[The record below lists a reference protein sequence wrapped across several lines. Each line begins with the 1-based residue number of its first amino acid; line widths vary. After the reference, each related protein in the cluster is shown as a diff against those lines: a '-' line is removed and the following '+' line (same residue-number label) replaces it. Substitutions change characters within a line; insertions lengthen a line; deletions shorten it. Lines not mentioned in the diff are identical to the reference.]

1 MGKKSL
7 IKSTTKKK
15 TKSAK
20 KDEVKKT
27 AKKAKVTAKA
37 KTAVNAE
44 TTAKAKAAAKTTTKT
59 TAAAKTSSKKTVV
72 AAKKK
77 NVSLKDLILKK
88 FEVWKPA
95 EVFRVAANEEYLKN
109 FASPP
114 IVSGLSDKEA
124 KRIKKLLLKKRDMAT
139 IRAEIK
145 KETAER
151 EAVEKAAAKKVAAE
165 KAAAE
170 KAAAEKAAAEKA
182 AAEKAAAEKA
192 AAEKAAAEKAAA
204 EKKKAYLK
212 TLPLKKF
219 EAWKPAK
226 VFRAA
231 VDEEYLKNFASPPIV
246 SGLSDKEAKRIKKLL
261 LKKRDMAT
269 IRAEIKEE
277 AVERE
282 AAEKAAAEKAAAERE
297 AAEKAAAEREA
308 AEKATMKKVIIGL
321 ASGFI
326 ILVAL
331 IFSAS
336 SSNNSKYY
344 IKEKAGVLEIWQGRY
359 APLGEERMMTL
370 PGVPLPEQINAVYSK
385 TEVFPLIFNYY
396 IDKADAISTM
406 SDTPDYVAIKSYLN
420 EALLFATT
428 GDLRKKAYSRL
439 NDIKFND
446 LMYKAGVS
454 ESRGAISDLD
464 EAMRY
469 LGQASLLK
477 VGAGK
482 SDVVK
487 QKIESIKEQKAEMIE
502 AQVAEEATGTAS
514 VKSDVVKQ
522 KIESTKEQSAEIKT
536 PMIEEATGSV
546 STEPDVVE
554 QKIVSAEEQSA
565 EIIEAQVAEEA
576 TDSASSESD
585 VVEQKIESTKEQSAE
600 IKTPM
605 IEEATVS
612 APAE

>member
-7 IKSTTKKK
+7 IKSTAKKK

-37 KTAVNAE
+37 KAAVKAE
-44 TTAKAKAAAKTTTKT
+44 TTAKTTASAKTR
-59 TAAAKTSSKKTVV
+59 SKKTV
-72 AAKKK
+72 ATAKKK
-77 NVSLKDLILKK
+77 VSLKDLILKK
-88 FEVWKPA
+88 FEAWKPA
-95 EVFRVAANEEYLKN
+95 KVFRATVDEEYLKN

-114 IVSGLSDKEA
+114 IVSGLSDEEA

-145 KETAER
+145 KEAAER
-151 EAVEKAAAKKVAAE
+151 EAAE

-182 AAEKAAAEKA
+182 AAEKAAAEKVAAEKA
-192 AAEKAAAEKAAA
+192 AAEKAAAEKAAAEKAAAEKVAAEKAAAEKAAAEKVAA

-226 VFRAA
+226 IFRAA

-246 SGLSDKEAKRIKKLL
+246 SGLSDEEAKRIKKLL

-269 IRAEIKEE
+269 IRAEIKKEAAE
-277 AVERE
+277 RKAAEKAAAKKAAVESEAAKKAAVERE
-282 AAEKAAAEKAAAERE
+282 AAER
-297 AAEKAAAEREA
+297 
-308 AEKATMKKVIIGL
+308 ATMKKVIIGL

-326 ILVAL
+326 VLLVL

-359 APLGEERMMTL
+359 APLGEKQMMSL
-370 PGVPLPEQINAVYSK
+370 PGVPLPEQINPVYSK
-385 TEVFPLIFNYY
+385 SEVFPLIFNYY
-396 IDKADAISTM
+396 IDKADAISDM
-406 SDTPDYVAIKSYLN
+406 SDTPDYVAIKSNLN

-439 NDIKFND
+439 NNIKFND

-469 LGQASLLK
+469 LNKASLLK
-477 VGAGK
+477 VDAGK

-502 AQVAEEATGTAS
+502 AQVAEEATVSAS
-514 VKSDVVKQ
+514 VK
-522 KIESTKEQSAEIKT
+522 
-536 PMIEEATGSV
+536 P
-546 STEPDVVE
+546 
-554 QKIVSAEEQSA
+554 
-565 EIIEAQVAEEA
+565 
-576 TDSASSESD
+576 D
-585 VVEQKIESTKEQSAE
+585 VVEQKIESTEEQSAE
-600 IKTPM
+600 M
-605 IEEATVS
+605 IEAQVPEEATVS

>member
-7 IKSTTKKK
+7 IKSTAKKK

-37 KTAVNAE
+37 KTAVKAE
-44 TTAKAKAAAKTTTKT
+44 TTANTKAAAKTKKTTAKAAAKS
-59 TAAAKTSSKKTVV
+59 SSKKTVA

-77 NVSLKDLILKK
+77 VSLKDLILKK
-88 FEVWKPA
+88 FEV
-95 EVFRVAANEEYLKN
+95 
-109 FASPP
+109 
-114 IVSGLSDKEA
+114 
-124 KRIKKLLLKKRDMAT
+124 
-139 IRAEIK
+139 
-145 KETAER
+145 
-151 EAVEKAAAKKVAAE
+151 
-165 KAAAE
+165 
-170 KAAAEKAAAEKA
+170 
-182 AAEKAAAEKA
+182 
-192 AAEKAAAEKAAA
+192 
-204 EKKKAYLK
+204 
-212 TLPLKKF
+212 
-219 EAWKPAK
+219 WKPAK

-246 SGLSDKEAKRIKKLL
+246 SGLSDEEAKRIKKLLLKKRDIATIRAEIKKEAAEKEAAEKAAAEKAAVEKAATEKAAAEKAAAEKAAAEKAAAEKAAYLKTLPLKKFETWKPAKVFKAAVDEDYLKNFASPPIVSGLSDEEAKRIKKLL

-269 IRAEIKEE
+269 IRAEIKKE
-277 AVERE
+277 AAERE
-282 AAEKAAAEKAAAERE
+282 AAEKVAAEKAAAERE
-297 AAEKAAAEREA
+297 AAEKAAVERKA
-308 AEKATMKKVIIGL
+308 TEKATMKKVIFGL

-326 ILVAL
+326 ILLAL

-344 IKEKAGVLEIWQGRY
+344 IKEKAGVLEIWRGRY
-359 APLGEERMMTL
+359 APLGEERMMSL
-370 PGVPLPEQINAVYSK
+370 PGVPLPEQIKAVYSK
-385 TEVFPLIFNYY
+385 SEVFPLVFNYY
-396 IDKADAISTM
+396 IDKADAISGM

-469 LGQASLLK
+469 LNKASLLK

-502 AQVAEEATGTAS
+502 AQVAEKATGTAS
-514 VKSDVVKQ
+514 GKSDVVKQ
-522 KIESTKEQSAEIKT
+522 KIKPTKEQSAEIKT
-536 PMIEEATGSV
+536 PMIEESTG
-546 STEPDVVE
+546 
-554 QKIVSAEEQSA
+554 A
-565 EIIEAQVAEEA
+565 
-576 TDSASSESD
+576 
-585 VVEQKIESTKEQSAE
+585 
-600 IKTPM
+600 
-605 IEEATVS
+605 

>member
-7 IKSTTKKK
+7 IKATAKKK

-37 KTAVNAE
+37 KTAVKAE
-44 TTAKAKAAAKTTTKT
+44 TTAKATASAKTR
-59 TAAAKTSSKKTVV
+59 SKKTVA

-77 NVSLKDLILKK
+77 KVSLKDLILKK
-88 FEVWKPA
+88 FEAWKPA
-95 EVFRVAANEEYLKN
+95 EVFRTAANDEYLKN

-145 KETAER
+145 KEAAER
-151 EAVEKAAAKKVAAE
+151 EAAEKAAAKKAAAE

-182 AAEKAAAEKA
+182 AAEKAAAEKAAAEKAAAKKAAAEKAAAEKTAAEKAAAEKA

-269 IRAEIKEE
+269 IRAEIKKE
-277 AVERE
+277 AAERK
-282 AAEKAAAEKAAAERE
+282 AAEKAAAEKAAVEKAAVEKA
-297 AAEKAAAEREA
+297 AAEKSAAEREA

-344 IKEKAGVLEIWQGRY
+344 IKEKAGILEIWQGRY

-385 TEVFPLIFNYY
+385 SEVFPLIFNYY
-396 IDKADAISTM
+396 IDKADAISAM

-428 GDLRKKAYSRL
+428 GDLSKKAYSRL

-446 LMYKAGVS
+446 LMYKAGVA

-469 LGQASLLK
+469 LNKASLLK

-522 KIESTKEQSAEIKT
+522 KIESTKEQSAE
-536 PMIEEATGSV
+536 M
-546 STEPDVVE
+546 
-554 QKIVSAEEQSA
+554 
-565 EIIEAQVAEEA
+565 IEAQVAEEA
-576 TDSASSESD
+576 TGTASVKSD
-585 VVEQKIESTKEQSAE
+585 VVKQKIESTKEQSTE
-600 IKTPM
+600 M
-605 IEEATVS
+605 IEAQVAEEATVS
-612 APAE
+612 VPAE

>member
-7 IKSTTKKK
+7 IKSTAKKK

-37 KTAVNAE
+37 AAKAG
-44 TTAKAKAAAKTTTKT
+44 TTAKT
-59 TAAAKTSSKKTVV
+59 TAAAKTRSKKTV
-72 AAKKK
+72 ATAKK
-77 NVSLKDLILKK
+77 NVSLKDLILNK
-88 FEVWKPA
+88 FEAWKPA
-95 EVFRVAANEEYLKN
+95 KIFRAAVDEEYLKN

-114 IVSGLSDKEA
+114 IVSGLSDEEA
-124 KRIKKLLLKKRDMAT
+124 KKIKKLLLKKRDMTT
-139 IRAEIK
+139 IKTEIK
-145 KETAER
+145 KETAEK
-151 EAVEKAAAKKVAAE
+151 AAAEKAAAEKAAAEKAAAEKAAAEKAAAEKAAAE

-226 VFRAA
+226 IFRAA

-246 SGLSDKEAKRIKKLL
+246 SGLSDEEAKKIKKLL

-269 IRAEIKEE
+269 IRAEIKKE
-277 AVERE
+277 AAERK
-282 AAEKAAAEKAAAERE
+282 AAEKAAAEKAAVERE
-297 AAEKAAAEREA
+297 TAKKSAAEREV

-344 IKEKAGVLEIWQGRY
+344 IKEKTGILEIWQGRY

-370 PGVPLPEQINAVYSK
+370 PGVPLPEQINAVYSES
-385 TEVFPLIFNYY
+385 EVFPLIFNYY
-396 IDKADAISTM
+396 IDKADAISDM

-428 GDLRKKAYSRL
+428 GDLRKKVYSRL
-439 NDIKFND
+439 NNIKFND

-469 LGQASLLK
+469 LNKASLLK
-477 VGAGK
+477 VDAGK

-502 AQVAEEATGTAS
+502 AQV
-514 VKSDVVKQ
+514 
-522 KIESTKEQSAEIKT
+522 
-536 PMIEEATGSV
+536 P
-546 STEPDVVE
+546 
-554 QKIVSAEEQSA
+554 
-565 EIIEAQVAEEA
+565 
-576 TDSASSESD
+576 
-585 VVEQKIESTKEQSAE
+585 
-600 IKTPM
+600 
-605 IEEATVS
+605 EEATVS

>member
-27 AKKAKVTAKA
+27 AKKAKVIAKA
-37 KTAVNAE
+37 AVKAE
-44 TTAKAKAAAKTTTKT
+44 TTAKTKAAAKTR
-59 TAAAKTSSKKTVV
+59 SKKTV
-72 AAKKK
+72 ATAKKK
-77 NVSLKDLILKK
+77 VSLKDLILKK
-88 FEVWKPA
+88 FKAWKPA
-95 EVFRVAANEEYLKN
+95 EIFRAAVDEEYLKN

-114 IVSGLSDKEA
+114 IVSDLSDKEA
-124 KRIKKLLLKKRDMAT
+124 RRIKKLLLKKRDMAT

-145 KETAER
+145 KEA
-151 EAVEKAAAKKVAAE
+151 AKKAAAKKAVAE

-182 AAEKAAAEKA
+182 AAEKAAAEKV
-192 AAEKAAAEKAAA
+192 AAEKAAAEKATAEKVAA
-204 EKKKAYLK
+204 EKIKAYLK

-219 EAWKPAK
+219 KAWKPAEI
-226 VFRAA
+226 FRAA
-231 VDEEYLKNFASPPIV
+231 VDEEYLKNFASPSIV
-246 SGLSDKEAKRIKKLL
+246 SGLSDKEARRIKKLL

-297 AAEKAAAEREA
+297 AAEKAAVEREA

-359 APLGEERMMTL
+359 APLGEEWMMSL
-370 PGVPLPEQINAVYSK
+370 PGVPLPEQINAVYSE

-396 IDKADAISTM
+396 IDKADAISGM
-406 SDTPDYVAIKSYLN
+406 SDTPDYVVIKSYLN

-428 GDLRKKAYSRL
+428 GDFRKKAYSRL

-446 LMYKAGVS
+446 LMYKAGVA
-454 ESRGAISDLD
+454 ESRGAVSDLD
-464 EAMRY
+464 EAIRY
-469 LGQASLLK
+469 LNTASLLK

-514 VKSDVVKQ
+514 VKFDVVKQ
-522 KIESTKEQSAEIKT
+522 KTESTKEQSAEIKT
-536 PMIEEATGSV
+536 PMIEGSTDSV
-546 STEPDVVE
+546 SVEPDVVE
-554 QKIVSAEEQSA
+554 QKIVSAEKQSA
-565 EIIEAQVAEEA
+565 EMIEAQVAEEA
-576 TDSASSESD
+576 A
-585 VVEQKIESTKEQSAE
+585 
-600 IKTPM
+600 
-605 IEEATVS
+605 VS

>member
-1 MGKKSL
+1 MNDNMLLSADIVRVLREAAVKMQENHVKEIRDLDAEIGDGDLGITVQKGFKAVEELLSSTDEHDISRILKDVGMVFSEANPSTFSAFFATAFRKASAVVKGKESVDISDL
-7 IKSTTKKK
+7 SMMF
-15 TKSAK
+15 KSAVQGITK
-20 KDEVKKT
+20 LG
-27 AKKAKVTAKA
+27 KAKPGD
-37 KTAVNAE
+37 KTILDALIPASEEFEKRADKGGSIKNAF
-44 TTAKAKAAAKTTTKT
+44 KAA
-59 TAAAKTSSKKTVV
+59 S
-72 AAKKK
+72 
-77 NVSLKDLILKK
+77 
-88 FEVWKPA
+88 E
-95 EVFRVAANEEYLKN
+95 
-109 FASPP
+109 
-114 IVSGLSDKEA
+114 
-124 KRIKKLLLKKRDMAT
+124 
-139 IRAEIK
+139 
-145 KETAER
+145 
-151 EAVEKAAAKKVAAE
+151 AAE

-344 IKEKAGVLEIWQGRY
+344 IKEKAGILEIWQGRY

-370 PGVPLPEQINAVYSK
+370 PGVPLPEQINAVYSES
-385 TEVFPLIFNYY
+385 EVFPLIFNYY
-396 IDKADAISTM
+396 IDKADAISAM
-406 SDTPDYVAIKSYLN
+406 SDTPDYVAIKSFLN

-428 GDLRKKAYSRL
+428 GDLSKKAYSRL

-446 LMYKAGVS
+446 LMYKAGVA
-454 ESRGAISDLD
+454 ESRGAVSDLD

-469 LGQASLLK
+469 LNKASLLK

-522 KIESTKEQSAEIKT
+522 KIESTKEQSAE
-536 PMIEEATGSV
+536 M
-546 STEPDVVE
+546 
-554 QKIVSAEEQSA
+554 
-565 EIIEAQVAEEA
+565 IEAQVAEEA
-576 TDSASSESD
+576 TGTASVKSD
-585 VVEQKIESTKEQSAE
+585 VVKQKIESTKEQSTE
-600 IKTPM
+600 M
-605 IEEATVS
+605 IEAQVAEEATVS

>member
-7 IKSTTKKK
+7 IKSTAKKK

-37 KTAVNAE
+37 KTAVKAE
-44 TTAKAKAAAKTTTKT
+44 TTANTKAAAKS
-59 TAAAKTSSKKTVV
+59 SSKKTVA

-77 NVSLKDLILKK
+77 VSLKDLILKK

-95 EVFRVAANEEYLKN
+95 KVFRAAVDEEYLKN

-114 IVSGLSDKEA
+114 IVSRLSDEEA

-145 KETAER
+145 KEAAEK
-151 EAVEKAAAKKVAAE
+151 EAAEKAAAEKAAVE

-204 EKKKAYLK
+204 EKAAYLK

-226 VFRAA
+226 VFKAA
-231 VDEEYLKNFASPPIV
+231 VDEDYLKNFASPPIV
-246 SGLSDKEAKRIKKLL
+246 SGLSDEEAKRIKKLL

-269 IRAEIKEE
+269 IRAEIKKE
-277 AVERE
+277 AAERE
-282 AAEKAAAEKAAAERE
+282 AAEKVAAEKAAAERE
-297 AAEKAAAEREA
+297 AAEKAAVERKA
-308 AEKATMKKVIIGL
+308 TEKATMKKVIFGL

-326 ILVAL
+326 ILLAL

-359 APLGEERMMTL
+359 APLGEERMMSL
-370 PGVPLPEQINAVYSK
+370 PGVPLPEQIKAVYSK
-385 TEVFPLIFNYY
+385 SEVFPLVFNYY
-396 IDKADAISTM
+396 IDKADAISGM

-469 LGQASLLK
+469 LNKASLLK

-502 AQVAEEATGTAS
+502 AQVAEKATGTAS
-514 VKSDVVKQ
+514 GKSDVVKQ
-522 KIESTKEQSAEIKT
+522 KIKPTKEQSAE
-536 PMIEEATGSV
+536 M
-546 STEPDVVE
+546 
-554 QKIVSAEEQSA
+554 
-565 EIIEAQVAEEA
+565 IEAQVAE
-576 TDSASSESD
+576 
-585 VVEQKIESTKEQSAE
+585 K
-600 IKTPM
+600 
-605 IEEATVS
+605 ATVS

>member
-7 IKSTTKKK
+7 IKSTAKKK

-27 AKKAKVTAKA
+27 AKKTKVTAKA
-37 KTAVNAE
+37 KTAVKTE
-44 TTAKAKAAAKTTTKT
+44 TTAKTKAAAKTH
-59 TAAAKTSSKKTVV
+59 SKKTVA

-77 NVSLKDLILKK
+77 KVSLKDLILKK
-88 FEVWKPA
+88 FETWKPA
-95 EVFRVAANEEYLKN
+95 KVFRAAVEEEYLKN

-139 IRAEIK
+139 IGAEIK
-145 KETAER
+145 KEAAER
-151 EAVEKAAAKKVAAE
+151 EAAEKTAAKKVAAEKAAAEKAAAERAAAE

-204 EKKKAYLK
+204 EKAAAEKAVAEKAAAEKKKAYLK
-212 TLPLKKF
+212 SLPLKKF
-219 EAWKPAK
+219 EAWKPAN

-231 VDEEYLKNFASPPIV
+231 VEEEYLKNFASPPIV
-246 SGLSDKEAKRIKKLL
+246 SGLSDEEAKRIKKLL

-269 IRAEIKEE
+269 IRAEIKKE

-359 APLGEERMMTL
+359 APLGEERMITL
-370 PGVPLPEQINAVYSK
+370 PGVPLPEQINAVYSES
-385 TEVFPLIFNYY
+385 EVFPLIFNYY
-396 IDKADAISTM
+396 IDKADAISAM

-428 GDLRKKAYSRL
+428 GDLSKKAYSRL

-446 LMYKAGVS
+446 LMYKAGVA
-454 ESRGAISDLD
+454 ESRGAVSDLD

-469 LGQASLLK
+469 LNKASLLK

-522 KIESTKEQSAEIKT
+522 KIESTKEQS
-536 PMIEEATGSV
+536 
-546 STEPDVVE
+546 TEM
-554 QKIVSAEEQSA
+554 
-565 EIIEAQVAEEA
+565 IEAQVAEEA
-576 TDSASSESD
+576 T
-585 VVEQKIESTKEQSAE
+585 
-600 IKTPM
+600 
-605 IEEATVS
+605 VS

>member
-7 IKSTTKKK
+7 IKSTAKKK

-37 KTAVNAE
+37 AAKAG
-44 TTAKAKAAAKTTTKT
+44 TTAKT
-59 TAAAKTSSKKTVV
+59 TAAAKTRSKKTV
-72 AAKKK
+72 ATAKK

-88 FEVWKPA
+88 FEAWKPA
-95 EVFRVAANEEYLKN
+95 KIFRAAVDEEYLKN

-114 IVSGLSDKEA
+114 IVSGLSDEEA
-124 KRIKKLLLKKRDMAT
+124 KKIKKLLLKKRDMTT
-139 IRAEIK
+139 IKTEIK
-145 KETAER
+145 KETAEK
-151 EAVEKAAAKKVAAE
+151 AAAEKAAAEKAAAEKAAAEKAAAEKAAAEKAAAE

-226 VFRAA
+226 IFRAA

-246 SGLSDKEAKRIKKLL
+246 SGLSDEEAKKIKKLL

-269 IRAEIKEE
+269 IRAEIKKE
-277 AVERE
+277 AAERK
-282 AAEKAAAEKAAAERE
+282 AAEKAAAEKAAVERE
-297 AAEKAAAEREA
+297 TAKKSAAEREV

-344 IKEKAGVLEIWQGRY
+344 IKEKTGILEIWQGRY

-370 PGVPLPEQINAVYSK
+370 PGVPLPEQINAVYSES
-385 TEVFPLIFNYY
+385 EVFPLIFNYY
-396 IDKADAISTM
+396 IDKADAISDM

-428 GDLRKKAYSRL
+428 GDLRKKVYSRL
-439 NDIKFND
+439 NNIKFND

-469 LGQASLLK
+469 LNKASLLK
-477 VGAGK
+477 VDAGK

-502 AQVAEEATGTAS
+502 AQVAEEATVSAS
-514 VKSDVVKQ
+514 VK
-522 KIESTKEQSAEIKT
+522 
-536 PMIEEATGSV
+536 
-546 STEPDVVE
+546 PDVVE
-554 QKIVSAEEQSA
+554 QKIESTEEQSA
-565 EIIEAQVAEEA
+565 EMIEAQVPEEA
-576 TDSASSESD
+576 TVSASVKPD

-600 IKTPM
+600 M
-605 IEEATVS
+605 IEAQVPEEATVS

>member
-37 KTAVNAE
+37 KTAVKAE
-44 TTAKAKAAAKTTTKT
+44 TTAKTKAAAKTTTKT
-59 TAAAKTSSKKTVV
+59 PAAAKTSSKKTVA
-72 AAKKK
+72 AAKKEK
-77 NVSLKDLILKK
+77 VSLKDLILKK

-95 EVFRVAANEEYLKN
+95 EVFRAAANEEYLKN

-145 KETAER
+145 KEAAER
-151 EAVEKAAAKKVAAE
+151 EAAEKAAAEKAAAEKAAAE

-246 SGLSDKEAKRIKKLL
+246 SGLSDEEAKRIKKLL

-282 AAEKAAAEKAAAERE
+282 AAEKAAAEKAAAEKE

-344 IKEKAGVLEIWQGRY
+344 IKEKAGILEIWQGRY

-385 TEVFPLIFNYY
+385 SEVFPLIFNYY
-396 IDKADAISTM
+396 IDKADAISAM

-428 GDLRKKAYSRL
+428 GDLSKKAYSRL

-446 LMYKAGVS
+446 LMYKAGVA

-469 LGQASLLK
+469 LNKASLLK

-522 KIESTKEQSAEIKT
+522 KIESTKEQSAE
-536 PMIEEATGSV
+536 M
-546 STEPDVVE
+546 
-554 QKIVSAEEQSA
+554 
-565 EIIEAQVAEEA
+565 IEAQVAEEA
-576 TDSASSESD
+576 TGTASVKSD
-585 VVEQKIESTKEQSAE
+585 VVKQNTESTKEQSAE
-600 IKTPM
+600 M
-605 IEEATVS
+605 IEAQVAEEATGS